1 MKVKERGPRAST
13 KSDVE
18 ITSYVGPISSRSD
31 IKGEP
36 NLRVCAAIW
45 LSIVAAGMLLSSC
58 AVSQKAVLKPAQ
70 APTQLQTSTK
80 TELIDQYNQLAISIT
95 ALNASVTMKLSA
107 GSAYTGAI
115 EQYHE
120 VNGFILAQKPS
131 SIRVVGQAPVV
142 GTNIFDME
150 SDGKTFDVF
159 IPSKNRFVTGPD
171 NLERS
176 FAKPIE
182 NLRPQHLIDAIFWQ
196 PIPSG
201 DSVLLEVAKLDGLSC
216 YVLIVAQPSGSNDWQ
231 LAGKIWFERTNLNI
245 VRIEA
250 FDTNGKQFS
259 DVRYGRRDTFGNARY
274 PSQILLIR
282 AQNDYQLQIVITK
295 LTLNETIEP
304 DRFVLK
310 LLPGSEIVNVGEA
323 PEKPQP

>member
-1 MKVKERGPRAST
+1 M
-13 KSDVE
+13 
-18 ITSYVGPISSRSD
+18 SRVNQGRRRFVANIGLAGCHKNGQMTDSHESA
-31 IKGEP
+31 GAVFVTP
-36 NLRVCAAIW
+36 SNAANLR
-45 LSIVAAGMLLSSC
+45 
-58 AVSQKAVLKPAQ
+58 
-70 APTQLQTSTK
+70 
-80 TELIDQYNQLAISIT
+80 LAISIS

-182 NLRPQHLIDAIFWQ
+182 NLRP
-196 PIPSG
+196 
-201 DSVLLEVAKLDGLSC
+201 
-216 YVLIVAQPSGSNDWQ
+216 
-231 LAGKIWFERTNLNI
+231 
-245 VRIEA
+245 
-250 FDTNGKQFS
+250 
-259 DVRYGRRDTFGNARY
+259 
-274 PSQILLIR
+274 
-282 AQNDYQLQIVITK
+282 
-295 LTLNETIEP
+295 
-304 DRFVLK
+304 
-310 LLPGSEIVNVGEA
+310 
-323 PEKPQP
+323 